1 MTRRDGAAHEPE
13 HSVEDLYE
21 HAPCGQLATGSDRR
35 ILSVNETLVR
45 WLGRSRGELIGT
57 PFTELLTVGSRIHFE
72 THFAPLLHLT
82 GELQGVAVDLIA
94 AGETRLPALV
104 AANIKA
110 DAAGKPATIRFVLQD
125 ASDRR
130 AYERELL
137 AERQRAEKERA
148 RATALARTLKRSLL
162 PPALSPPPGLEA
174 CAHLHAAS
182 HDEVGGDFYDL
193 FALAHGRSAFFL
205 GDVCGKGV
213 TAATVASLTRY
224 TLRAAA
230 VFDDDPVAV
239 LHNLDTVLLREF
251 GADRSHFCTVIFG
264 VLVHRDGGFDAHLAS
279 GGHPPALLLRAD
291 GSVQKINTEGGQAVG
306 IFTNA
311 RFASARV
318 HLGAGDTLVMYT
330 DGVTEARIGNGTERF
345 DDHDALMEL
354 AHAHSP
360 TTASGIVETL
370 RNLLAELGAGVEDDA
385 AVLALGVPR

>member
-1 MTRRDGAAHEPE
+1 VTGSDGAAHAPRYP
-13 HSVEDLYE
+13 VEDLYR
-21 HAPCGQLATGSDRR
+21 HAPCGLLATGPDRR
-35 ILSVNETLVR
+35 IVSVNETLAR
-45 WLGRSRGELIGT
+45 WLGRSREELVGT

-82 GELQGVAVDLIA
+82 GDLQGVAVDLIA
-94 AGETRLPALV
+94 AGGSRLPALI
-104 AANIKA
+104 AANVKV
-110 DAAGKPATIRFVLQD
+110 DATGRPTTIRFALQD

-137 AERQRAEKERA
+137 AERRRAEQERV
-148 RATALARTLKRSLL
+148 RATALARTLKQSLL
-162 PPALSPPPGLEA
+162 PPKLSPPPGLEA

-193 FALAHGRSAFFL
+193 FALTHGRSAFFL

-264 VLVHRDGGFDAHLAS
+264 VLIRHDGGFDVHLAS
-279 GGHPPALLLRAD
+279 GGHPPALLVRAD
-291 GSVQKINTEGGQAVG
+291 GSVDKINTEGGQAVG

-311 RFASARV
+311 RFVSVNV

-330 DGVTEARIGNGTERF
+330 DGVTEARVGSGAERF

-354 AHAHSP
+354 ARAHAP
-360 TTASGIVETL
+360 TTATGIVETL
-370 RNLLAELGAGVEDDA
+370 RRLLADLGPGVEDDA

>member
-1 MTRRDGAAHEPE
+1 MSRQEGAERAPE
-13 HSVEDLYE
+13 YSVEDLYE
-21 HAPCGQLATGSDRR
+21 HAPCGQLATGPDRR

-45 WLGRSRGELIGT
+45 WLGRSREELIGT
-57 PFTELLTVGSRIHFE
+57 PFPELLTVGSRIHFE

-82 GELQGVAVDLIA
+82 GELQGVTVDLIT
-94 AGETRLPALV
+94 AGGARLPTLI
-104 AANIKA
+104 AANVKT
-110 DAAGKPATIRFVLQD
+110 DASGTPETIRFVLQD

-137 AERQRAEKERA
+137 AERRRAEQERA

-182 HDEVGGDFYDL
+182 DDDVGGDFYDL
-193 FALAHGRSAFFL
+193 FALTHGRSAFFL
-205 GDVCGKGV
+205 GDVCGKGI

-264 VLVHRDGGFDAHLAS
+264 VLARHDDGFDVRLAS

-291 GSVQKINTEGGQAVG
+291 GTVEKVNTEGGQAVG
-306 IFTNA
+306 IFSNA

-318 HLGAGDTLVMYT
+318 HLGAGDTLAMYT
-330 DGVTEARIGNGTERF
+330 DGVTEARIGSGAERF

-354 AHAHSP
+354 ARAHTP
-360 TTASGIVETL
+360 TTATAIVETL
-370 RNLLAELGAGVEDDA
+370 RNLLSDLGAGVEDDA

>member
-1 MTRRDGAAHEPE
+1 MSGADGAAPGY
-13 HSVEDLYE
+13 SVEDLYE
-21 HAPCGQLATGSDRR
+21 HAPCGQLATGPDRR

-45 WLGRSRGELIGT
+45 WLGRSREELIGA
-57 PFTELLTVGSRIHFE
+57 PFTELLAVGSRIHFE

-82 GELQGVAVDLIA
+82 GELQGVAVDLNA
-94 AGETRLPALV
+94 AGGARLPALI
-104 AANIKA
+104 AANLKT
-110 DAAGKPATIRFVLQD
+110 DPSGTPRTIRFVLQD

-137 AERQRAEKERA
+137 AERQRAEQERA
-148 RATALARTLKRSLL
+148 RAAALARTLKRSLL

-174 CAHLHAAS
+174 CAHLHAES
-182 HDEVGGDFYDL
+182 DDEVGGDFYDL
-193 FALAHGRSAFFL
+193 FALTQGRSAFFL

-213 TAATVASLTRY
+213 NAATVASLTRY

-264 VLVHRDGGFDAHLAS
+264 VLVHHTDGFDVHLAS
-279 GGHPPALLLRAD
+279 GGHPPALLMRAD
-291 GSVQKINTEGGQAVG
+291 GTVDKVDTRGGQAVG
-306 IFTNA
+306 IFSNA
-311 RFASARV
+311 RFVSARV
-318 HLGAGDTLVMYT
+318 HLAAGDTLVLYT
-330 DGVTEARIGNGTERF
+330 DGVTEARIGSGVERF

-354 AHAHSP
+354 ARAHAP
-360 TTASGIVETL
+360 TTATAIVDTL
-370 RNLLAELGAGVEDDA
+370 RNLLSDLGAGVEDDA

>member
-1 MTRRDGAAHEPE
+1 MSRQAGAERTPGY
-13 HSVEDLYE
+13 SVEDLYE
-21 HAPCGQLATGSDRR
+21 HAPCGQLATGPDRR

-45 WLGRSRGELIGT
+45 WLGRSRDELIGT
-57 PFTELLTVGSRIHFE
+57 PFSELLTVGSRIHFE
-72 THFAPLLHLT
+72 THFAPLLHLS
-82 GELQGVAVDLIA
+82 GELQGVTVDLVVAGGTRLPTLIA
-94 AGETRLPALV
+94 ANVKTDPSGTPE
-104 AANIKA
+104 
-110 DAAGKPATIRFVLQD
+110 TIRFVLQD

-130 AYERELL
+130 TYERELL
-137 AERQRAEKERA
+137 AERRRAEQERA

-162 PPALSPPPGLEA
+162 PPALSPPPSLEA

-182 HDEVGGDFYDL
+182 DDDVGGDFYDL
-193 FALAHGRSAFFL
+193 FALTHGRSAFFL
-205 GDVCGKGV
+205 GDVCGKGI

-264 VLVHRDGGFDAHLAS
+264 VLVRHDDGFDVRLAS

-291 GSVQKINTEGGQAVG
+291 GTVDKVHTEGGQAVG
-306 IFTNA
+306 IFSNA

-330 DGVTEARIGNGTERF
+330 DGVTEARIGSGVERF

-354 AHAHSP
+354 ARAHTP
-360 TTASGIVETL
+360 TTATAIVGTL
-370 RNLLAELGAGVEDDA
+370 QKLLSDLGAGVEDDA

>member
-1 MTRRDGAAHEPE
+1 MTPQDI
-13 HSVEDLYE
+13 VEDLYE
-21 HAPCGQLATGSDRR
+21 NAPCGQLATGADRR

-45 WLGRSRGELIGT
+45 WLGRSREDLLGT
-57 PFTELLTVGSRIHFE
+57 PFTDLLSVGSRIHFE

-82 GELQGVAVDLIA
+82 GQLQGVTVELVT
-94 AGETRLPALV
+94 AGGERLPALI
-104 AANIKA
+104 AANIRTGPTGA
-110 DAAGKPATIRFVLQD
+110 TETIRLVLQD

-137 AERQRAEKERA
+137 AERRRAEQERA

-162 PPALSPPPGLEA
+162 PPALSPPAGLEA

-193 FALAHGRSAFFL
+193 FALAPGRSAFFL

-213 TAATVASLTRY
+213 DAATVASLTRY

-230 VFDDDPVAV
+230 VFDEDPVAV
-239 LHNLDTVLLREF
+239 LHNLDTVLLNEF

-264 VLVHRDGGFDAHLAS
+264 VLVRHDDGFDVRLAS

-291 GSVQKINTEGGQAVG
+291 GSVHKVRTEGGQAVG
-306 IFTNA
+306 IFNNA
-311 RFASARV
+311 RFASAWV

-330 DGVTEARIGNGTERF
+330 DGVTEARIGSGVERY
-345 DDHDALMEL
+345 DDHDALMDL
-354 AHAHSP
+354 ARAHAP
-360 TTASGIVETL
+360 TTAVAIVGTL
-370 RNLLAELGAGVEDDA
+370 RDLLSELGAGVEDDA

>member
-1 MTRRDGAAHEPE
+1 MNSAEGAAPAPE
-13 HSVEDLYE
+13 CSVEDLYE
-21 HAPCGQLATGSDRR
+21 HAPCGQLATAPDRR
-35 ILSVNETLVR
+35 IISVNETLVR
-45 WLGRSRGELIGT
+45 WLGRSRDELIGT
-57 PFTELLTVGSRIHFE
+57 PFTDLLTVGSRIHFE

-94 AGETRLPALV
+94 AGSARLPALI
-104 AANIKA
+104 AANVKTDTGGA
-110 DAAGKPATIRFVLQD
+110 PATIRFVLQD

-137 AERQRAEKERA
+137 AERERAEQERT

-162 PPALSPPPGLEA
+162 PPALSPLAGLEA

-193 FALAHGRSAFFL
+193 FALAPGRSAFFL
-205 GDVCGKGV
+205 GDSCGKGIS
-213 TAATVASLTRY
+213 AATVASLTRY

-239 LHNLDTVLLREF
+239 LHNLDTVLINEF
-251 GADRSHFCTVIFG
+251 GADRSHFCTVIYG
-264 VLVHRDGGFDAHLAS
+264 VLARHNGGFDVHLAS

-291 GSVQKINTEGGQAVG
+291 GGVHKITTEGGQAVG

-318 HLGAGDTLVMYT
+318 HLGAGDTLVLYT
-330 DGVTEARIGNGTERF
+330 DGVTEARIGSGAERF

-354 AHAHSP
+354 ARAHAP
-360 TTASGIVETL
+360 TTATAIVETL
-370 RNLLAELGAGVEDDA
+370 RNLLADLGDGVEDDA

>member
-1 MTRRDGAAHEPE
+1 MTDPEGAAPAPEP
-13 HSVEDLYE
+13 SVEDLYE
-21 HAPCGQLATGSDRR
+21 LAPCGQFATGPDRR
-35 ILSVNETLVR
+35 ITAVNQTLAR
-45 WLGRSRGELIGT
+45 WLGRSRDELIGT

-82 GELQGVAVDLIA
+82 GEIQGVAVDLIA
-94 AGETRLPALV
+94 TAGTRLPALI
-104 AANIKA
+104 AANVHT
-110 DAAGKPATIRFVLQD
+110 DASGKPTTIRFALQD

-137 AERQRAEKERA
+137 AERQRAEQERA
-148 RATALARTLKRSLL
+148 RATALARTLKQSLL
-162 PPALSPPPGLEA
+162 PPALLPPAGLQA

-193 FALAHGRSAFFL
+193 FPLADGRSAFFL

-239 LHNLDTVLLREF
+239 LHNLDTVLLTEF

-264 VLVHRDGGFDAHLAS
+264 VLIHRDDGFDVRVAS

-291 GSVQKINTEGGQAVG
+291 GSVEKINTEGGQAVG
-306 IFTNA
+306 IFANA

-330 DGVTEARIGNGTERF
+330 DGVTEARIGRGAERF

-354 AHAHSP
+354 ARAHAP
-360 TTASGIVETL
+360 TTATGIVKTL
-370 RNLLAELGAGVEDDA
+370 RSLLADLGEGVEDDA

>member
-1 MTRRDGAAHEPE
+1 MSSPEGAAQAPE

-21 HAPCGQLATGSDRR
+21 HAPCGQLATGPDRR
-35 ILSVNETLVR
+35 ILSVNQTMVR
-45 WLGRSRGELIGT
+45 WLGRPREEVIGT

-82 GELQGVAVDLIA
+82 GEIQGVAVDLLA
-94 AGETRLPALV
+94 ADGTRLPALI

-110 DAAGKPATIRFVLQD
+110 DATGRPLTIRFVLQD

-137 AERQRAEKERA
+137 AERQRAEQERA
-148 RATALARTLKRSLL
+148 RATALARTLKQSLL
-162 PPALSPPPGLEA
+162 PPALSPPAGLEA
-174 CAHLHAAS
+174 SAHLHAAS

-193 FALAHGRSAFFL
+193 FALTHGRSAFFL
-205 GDVCGKGV
+205 GDVCGKGI

-239 LHNLDTVLLREF
+239 LHNLDTVLLNEF

-264 VLVHRDGGFDAHLAS
+264 VLLHRDDGFDVQLAS

-291 GSVQKINTEGGQAVG
+291 GSVDKVGTEGGQAVG

-330 DGVTEARIGNGTERF
+330 DGVTEARIGSGAERF
-345 DDHDALMEL
+345 DDHDALMDL
-354 AHAHSP
+354 AYAHAP
-360 TTASGIVETL
+360 TTAAGIVETL
-370 RNLLAELGAGVEDDA
+370 RNLLADLGSGVEDDA

>member
-1 MTRRDGAAHEPE
+1 MAPQHI
-13 HSVEDLYE
+13 VEDLYE
-21 HAPCGQLATGSDRR
+21 NAPCGQLATGPDRR

-45 WLGRSRGELIGT
+45 WLGRSRGDLLGS
-57 PFTELLTVGSRIHFE
+57 PFTDLLSVGSRIHFE

-82 GELQGVAVDLIA
+82 GQLQGVAVELVTGT
-94 AGETRLPALV
+94 GERLPALI
-104 AANIKA
+104 AANVRTGPTGA
-110 DAAGKPATIRFVLQD
+110 TETIRLVLQD

-130 AYERELL
+130 AYEQELL
-137 AERQRAEKERA
+137 AERRRAEQEKA

-162 PPALSPPPGLEA
+162 PPALSPPAGLEA

-182 HDEVGGDFYDL
+182 HDDVGGDFYDL
-193 FALAHGRSAFFL
+193 FALAPGRSAFFL

-213 TAATVASLTRY
+213 DAATVASLTRY

-230 VFDDDPVAV
+230 VFDEDPEAV
-239 LHNLDTVLLREF
+239 LHNLDTVLLNEF

-264 VLVHRDGGFDAHLAS
+264 LLVRHDDGFDVRLAS

-291 GSVQKINTEGGQAVG
+291 GGVHKVSTEGGQAVG
-306 IFTNA
+306 IFHNA

-330 DGVTEARIGNGTERF
+330 DGVTEARIGSGVERY
-345 DDHDALMEL
+345 DDHDALMDL
-354 AHAHSP
+354 ARAHAP
-360 TTASGIVETL
+360 TTAVAIIETL
-370 RNLLAELGAGVEDDA
+370 RDLLSELGAGVEDDA